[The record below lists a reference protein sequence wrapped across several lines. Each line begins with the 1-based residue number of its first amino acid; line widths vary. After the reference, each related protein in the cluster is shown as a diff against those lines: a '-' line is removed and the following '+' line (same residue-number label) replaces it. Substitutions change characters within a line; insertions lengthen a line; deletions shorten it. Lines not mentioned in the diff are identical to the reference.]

1 MNSSVPAA
9 GTACKPCAR
18 AAARPTPPSSSGS
31 SGATMGGMDETIA
44 YAVTD
49 HVARITLNR
58 PEARNALNDQMTEEL
73 LGAFDRATADSDV
86 RVIVLTGA
94 GDKAFCAGADLGGLG
109 AQLRERP
116 DGGGREPI
124 SDSAPYR
131 LFTAFPALG
140 KPIIARLAGHAIA
153 GGLGLAVSCDLVIA
167 ADDIKLGTPEVNVGL
182 WPMMIMA
189 IINRNV
195 PPKQAFKLYYT
206 GQFVGAREGVEM
218 GLVTEA
224 VPRAALDDRVDELAR
239 TIAGKSPLGLRMGR
253 DAFFAVDRRPLDEQ
267 VAHLLEQLVVL
278 AATEDAKEGI
288 APFLEKR

>member
-1 MNSSVPAA
+1 
-9 GTACKPCAR
+9 
-18 AAARPTPPSSSGS
+18 
-31 SGATMGGMDETIA
+31 MGGMYEAITYTVA
-44 YAVTD
+44 D

-58 PEARNALNDQMTEEL
+58 PEARNALNDQLTEEL
-73 LGAFDRATADSDV
+73 LDAFEQAKGDDAV

-109 AQLRERP
+109 AQLHES
-116 DGGGREPI
+116 GETHPI
-124 SDSAPYR
+124 RDSGPYR

-167 ADDIKLGTPEVNVGL
+167 ADDVKLGTPEVNVGL

-189 IINRNV
+189 VINRNV

-206 GQFVGAREGVEM
+206 GQTVSAREGVEL

-224 VPRAALDDRVDELAR
+224 VPRDTLDERVDELAR
-239 TIAGKSPLGLRMGR
+239 TIAAKSPIGLRMGR
-253 DAFFAVDRRPLDEQ
+253 DAFFAIDGLPLPDQ
-267 VAHLLEQLVVL
+267 IADLLERLVVL
-278 AATEDAKEGI
+278 SGTDDAKEGI
-288 APFLEKR
+288 AAFLDKRAPRFTGH

>member
-1 MNSSVPAA
+1 
-9 GTACKPCAR
+9 
-18 AAARPTPPSSSGS
+18 
-31 SGATMGGMDETIA
+31 MDETIA

-124 SDSAPYR
+124 RDSAPYR
-131 LFTAFPALG
+131 LFTAMPRLE

-153 GGLGLAVSCDLVIA
+153 GGLGLAVACDLVIA
-167 ADDIKLGTPEVNVGL
+167 ADDVKLGTPEVNVGL

-206 GQFVGAREGVEM
+206 GRHVSAREAVEM
-218 GLVTEA
+218 GLITEA
-224 VPRAALDDRVDELAR
+224 VPRDRLDARVDELAAS
-239 TIAGKSPLGLRMGR
+239 IAAKSPIGLRMGR
-253 DAFFAVDRRPLDEQ
+253 EAFFAVDGLAFDDQIAYLLDRLR
-267 VAHLLEQLVVL
+267 AL
-278 AATEDAKEGI
+278 AGTDDAVEGVT
-288 APFLEKR
+288 AFLEKREPRFTGR